1 MVTKNHHPPNNSLS
15 ILYGHSAYLHELYA
29 LLSRGEIGVCSVYPK
44 REEKGGGPKTTA
56 DALGRTFY
64 LQSNFLLHTE
74 QKSFVV
80 IQLVTNAVELKL
92 PFIHNSTLDYYVVK
106 VKVVG

>member
-1 MVTKNHHPPNNSLS
+1 MCVFC
-15 ILYGHSAYLHELYA
+15 
-29 LLSRGEIGVCSVYPK
+29 VPK
-44 REEKGGGPKTTA
+44 EGGEKGGGPKKTA

>member
-1 MVTKNHHPPNNSLS
+1 MVTKNHHPPTNSLS

-56 DALGRTFY
+56 EALGRTFY

-80 IQLVTNAVELKL
+80 IQLVTNAFELKL
-92 PFIHNSTLDYYVVK
+92 PFTNPQFHIGLLRLSN
-106 VKVVG
+106 